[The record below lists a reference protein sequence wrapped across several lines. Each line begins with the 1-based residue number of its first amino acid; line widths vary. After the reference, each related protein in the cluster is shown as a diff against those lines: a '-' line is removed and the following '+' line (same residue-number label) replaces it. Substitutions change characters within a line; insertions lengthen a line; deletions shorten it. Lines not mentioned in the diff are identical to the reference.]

1 MLSILVIDAAEP
13 NLFFTQLGFFIQRE
27 GAIID
32 DRVALTRYKFRGD
45 RLHNILFKANPAER
59 MTAFEALSHP
69 WMRYSSFQWL
79 QDIHNGKTNAP
90 Q

>member
-45 RLHNILFKANPAER
+45 RLHNF
-59 MTAFEALSHP
+59 ALQGK
-69 WMRYSSFQWL
+69 SSGEN
-79 QDIHNGKTNAP
+79 DGI
-90 Q
+90 